1 MTYLRLYQL
10 YIMLFLAGSCGVL
23 AFMTLFSDALSRRR
37 KSILF
42 LMEFSAMWMLLFDR
56 WAYLYRGNVSELG
69 YYMVRYSNCMS
80 FFFSLAV

>member
-23 AFMTLFSDALSRRR
+23 AIMTLFSDALSRRR
-37 KSILF
+37 KPILF
-42 LMEFSAMWMLLFDR
+42 LMEFSAMWMLMFDR

-69 YYMVRYSNCMS
+69 
-80 FFFSLAV
+80 